1 MKPPSLK
8 ALTASVARRSKK
20 ADIVTGAVGGL
31 NTREQ
36 IAMLRPIRER
46 KPMNRHK
53 RHALESSTLMAR
65 SCWSVRHSVS
75 RRVKGLPSH
84 AASRFRSDLDINASF
99 DDGEQECSD
108 ERAQYSLKSVRR
120 VSPSL
125 ISRVLR
131 CQFLPCCSFSYT
143 RFVDT
148 ESEQSIFNVND
159 IISAYLSF
167 SHRTSYFLLFIV
179 FSLFY
184 FGFILAFAAFYFGFS
199 LYYPECITS
208 AGRFIGKGPGAKVF
222 ADVFQLSWTTFSTV
236 GYGII
241 FPSTG
246 ANSDYPIPQTC
257 ITVGVVGS
265 FEAFVGVLYAGFCTA
280 VLFGK
285 VIRSQS
291 QAQVYFS
298 DPLVV
303 RFGKEELSPG
313 DKKRQGNIPRG
324 NIAAVES
331 RDLETGETLASI
343 EESVIVDAQGD
354 DNVNIPCPSLEFRLV
369 NRLHDIDDGEIV
381 EARLDCVAILDS
393 KLCQA
398 DTFDSIDP
406 APSHDSPQDGKEP
419 PSSSDDLT
427 QLMMEQHKALFHNP
441 NSKKPRVLTKLSL
454 DANEHPFFRRVWFG
468 RHRLDENSPLL
479 TQSARNK
486 IKQNGGYWPSEW
498 NHARGIRNNLHF
510 RHLLVCLSGT
520 SNANATSVYAQKV
533 YDLVDV
539 NVGYR
544 FVPMNYHTPSG
555 ALKTDAYLLNAIC
568 EQRGGGGEP
577 FL

>member
-1 MKPPSLK
+1 MSTTSSPPTSPLVIAPHTFYSSLYSRCSTLGSFSLLPPSISGFRSITPNALPVPEDSSGRDQGLK
-8 ALTASVARRSKK
+8 YLPMFFSSVGQPFLPSGEFR
-20 ADIVTGAVGGL
+20 
-31 NTREQ
+31 TRTLQ
-36 IAMLRPIRER
+36 VFSSDA
-46 KPMNRHK
+46 
-53 RHALESSTLMAR
+53 SSTRL
-65 SCWSVRHSVS
+65 CT
-75 RRVKGLPSH
+75 
-84 AASRFRSDLDINASF
+84 F
-99 DDGEQECSD
+99 DCTLLH
-108 ERAQYSLKSVRR
+108 YSPFTNFHNKQIR
-120 VSPSL
+120 
-125 ISRVLR
+125 
-131 CQFLPCCSFSYT
+131 
-143 RFVDT
+143 
-148 ESEQSIFNVND
+148 
-159 IISAYLSF
+159 
-167 SHRTSYFLLFIV
+167 
-179 FSLFY
+179 
-184 FGFILAFAAFYFGFS
+184 
-199 LYYPECITS
+199 
-208 AGRFIGKGPGAKVF
+208 
-222 ADVFQLSWTTFSTV
+222 
-236 GYGII
+236 YGII